1 MRLFE
6 FFRSKSSGTKSSDGG
21 GGGQSAD
28 KARERL
34 QLVLAHE
41 RLDRWSADYVPV
53 LQKEIL
59 AAIAKHIPIDQEKVA
74 VKLERGADMSTLEV
88 NIELPAPQEFTKKTG
103 PRLAAGA
110 T

>member
-6 FFRSKSSGTKSSDGG
+6 FFRSKPAAKSAPA
-21 GGGQSAD
+21 SAD

-41 RLDRWSADYVPV
+41 RLDRWSADYMPV

-59 AAIAKHIPIDQEKVA
+59 SAIAKHIPIDKEKVA
-74 VKLERGADMSTLEV
+74 VKLERGDDMSTLEV
-88 NIELPAPQEFTKKTG
+88 NIELPPPQEFAKR
-103 PRLAAGA
+103 PVPSSRLAAG
-110 T
+110 TT

>member
-6 FFRSKSSGTKSSDGG
+6 FFRSNKSVKRSD
-21 GGGQSAD
+21 SAE

-59 AAIAKHIPIDQEKVA
+59 AAIAKHIAIDQEKVA
-74 VKLERGADMSTLEV
+74 VKLERGSDMSTLEV
-88 NIELPAPQEFTKKTG
+88 NIELPPPQEIVKRAG
-103 PRLAAGA
+103 PRLAASAG
-110 T
+110 

>member
-6 FFRSKSSGTKSSDGG
+6 FFRKSPPPGPP
-21 GGGQSAD
+21 SAD

-53 LQKEIL
+53 LQREIL
-59 AAIAKHIPIDQEKVA
+59 SAIAKHIPIDQEKVA

-88 NIELPAPQEFTKKTG
+88 NIELPPPQEFAKRSG
-103 PRLAAGA
+103 PRLAAG
-110 T
+110 TT

>member
-6 FFRSKSSGTKSSDGG
+6 FFRSKSSGKTRSAAGG
-21 GGGQSAD
+21 DGQSAE

-34 QLVLAHE
+34 QLVLTHE

-59 AAIAKHIPIDQEKVA
+59 AAIAKHIPIDQDKVA

-88 NIELPAPQEFTKKTG
+88 NIELPAPEEITKRPG
-103 PRLAAGA
+103 ARLAAGA

>member
-6 FFRSKSSGTKSSDGG
+6 FFRSNKAAKPSKS
-21 GGGQSAD
+21 AE

-59 AAIAKHIPIDQEKVA
+59 AAIAKHIAIDQEKVA
-74 VKLERGADMSTLEV
+74 VKLERGSDMSTLEV
-88 NIELPAPQEFTKKTG
+88 NIELPPPQEIVKRSA
-103 PRLAAGA
+103 PRLAASAG
-110 T
+110 

>member
-6 FFRSKSSGTKSSDGG
+6 FFRKSSPAPRSGGT
-21 GGGQSAD
+21 AD

-53 LQKEIL
+53 LQREIL

-74 VKLERGADMSTLEV
+74 VKLERGSDMSTLEV
-88 NIELPAPQEFTKKTG
+88 NIELPPPQELAKRSG
-103 PRLAAGA
+103 PHLAAG
-110 T
+110 TT

>member
-6 FFRSKSSGTKSSDGG
+6 FFRSKSNGRS
-21 GGGQSAD
+21 QSAD

-59 AAIAKHIPIDQEKVA
+59 AAIAKHIAIDQEKVA
-74 VKLERGADMSTLEV
+74 VKLERGSDMSTLEV
-88 NIELPAPQEFTKKTG
+88 NIELPPPQDFVKRSG
-103 PRLAAGA
+103 PPLAASAGA

>member
-6 FFRSKSSGTKSSDGG
+6 FFRSKTPAPTPGT
-21 GGGQSAD
+21 AD

-41 RLDRWSADYVPV
+41 RLDRWSSDYVPV

-59 AAIAKHIPIDQEKVA
+59 SAIAKHIPIDKDKVA
-74 VKLERGADMSTLEV
+74 VKLERGSDMSTLEV
-88 NIELPAPQEFTKKTG
+88 NIELPPPQEFTKRSG
-103 PRLAAGA
+103 PRLAAG
-110 T
+110 TT